1 MSKHSHDSLLTRF
14 FGLYKVT
21 LPSPSSSP
29 SRQFLR
35 RLLLLPPSERRHY
48 YVLVMNCVYPFEV
61 SQFITQR
68 VDVKGSTVGR
78 VTSEDERRRDAQ
90 AVLKDGDLLRRS
102 SPLVVGIKRK
112 AALLAQVR
120 KDVNFLVACGV
131 MDYSLLVG
139 VVSLTDGYYDD
150 DDDTGEERGMERKEG
165 WKHALLLPLRALFS
179 PAAYLSTSLASVV
192 GRTVPTLLSTH
203 HLPYHGAKYPLLPER
218 KEPGGGGGF
227 TISVLL
233 TFCSLGA
240 SEKWSNGKPRAC
252 WGTIARGLVAF
263 RRGSMKGDF

>member
-1 MSKHSHDSLLTRF
+1 MTNGGGKGDREKGRMKTCAFTAVVRLVLSGGVPLD
-14 FGLYKVT
+14 VT
-21 LPSPSSSP
+21 CLSRWSDRAYPSFHASSS
-29 SRQFLR
+29 L
-35 RLLLLPPSERRHY
+35 
-48 YVLVMNCVYPFEV
+48 
-61 SQFITQR
+61 ITER

-150 DDDTGEERGMERKEG
+150 DDNTGEERGIERKEG
-165 WKHALLLPLRALFS
+165 WKHALSLPLRALFS

-203 HLPYHGAKYPLLPER
+203 PLPYHGAEYPLLPER

-240 SEKWSNGKPRAC
+240 SEKWSNRKPRAC
-252 WGTIARGLVAF
+252 WGTIARELVAF
-263 RRGSMKGDF
+263 RRGSMEGGF